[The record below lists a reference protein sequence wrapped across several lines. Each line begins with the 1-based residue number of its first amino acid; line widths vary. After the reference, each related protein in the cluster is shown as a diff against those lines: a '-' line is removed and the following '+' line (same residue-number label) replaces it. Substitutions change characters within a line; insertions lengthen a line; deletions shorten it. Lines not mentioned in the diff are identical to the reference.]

1 MSVLVWAMMGIASW
15 HLAVLVLDSV
25 ETKLRSTRS
34 MSDLAA
40 ADLVGSRF
48 LKHLRAAVSEPV
60 AAAQSPP
67 AMQARHPL
75 PEALLAP
82 TIEAWLGSR
91 FAATTR
97 CRSRPTS

>member
-34 MSDLAA
+34 VSDLAA
-40 ADLVGSRF
+40 ADLVGSRV

-67 AMQARHPL
+67 AAMQPATHCRRPCSRRRLRH
-75 PEALLAP
+75 
-82 TIEAWLGSR
+82 G
-91 FAATTR
+91 
-97 CRSRPTS
+97 